1 MSSQL
6 NRASEIQTERLA
18 AGTRARILGAIDEQC
33 PLERLAT
40 VDFPLTLDLAE
51 VDFINSTGLRAWI
64 HFLRS
69 IRGRGQLTVERCS
82 ERMVMQL
89 SMVSDAHA
97 GLTVTSFYAP
107 YVCDACGHEERVLLE
122 VQSHFPIGR
131 RSRLPAFG
139 CPDCRQP
146 MSFAE
151 QPDRYLL
158 FLDH

>member
-1 MSSQL
+1 MFPSL
-6 NRASEIQTERLA
+6 NRTSEIQTERLE

-33 PLERLAT
+33 PLERLAA
-40 VDFPLTLDLAE
+40 VEFPLVLDLAD
-51 VDFINSTGLRAWI
+51 VDFVNSTGLRAWI

-69 IRGRGQLTVERCS
+69 VRGRGPLTIERCS

-89 SMVSDAHA
+89 NMVSDAHT

-107 YVCDACGHEERVLLE
+107 YVCDACGHEERVLLG
-122 VQSHFPIGR
+122 VQSHFPIGT
-131 RSRLPAFG
+131 RSAPPVVD
-139 CPDCRQP
+139 CPECRQP
-146 MSFAE
+146 MDFAE